1 MAEGDADQLKGR
13 AKEAVGDLTGN
24 RRLENEGKADR
35 AAGGIKEAV
44 SDFVDKVKGAFQRR

>member
-13 AKEAVGDLTGN
+13 AKEAVGDVTGN

-44 SDFVDKVKGAFQRR
+44 SDFVDKVKGVFQRR

>member
-24 RRLENEGKADR
+24 QRLENEGKADR
-35 AAGGIKEAV
+35 AAGGVKEMFG
-44 SDFVDKVKGAFQRR
+44 DFVDKVKGVFQRR